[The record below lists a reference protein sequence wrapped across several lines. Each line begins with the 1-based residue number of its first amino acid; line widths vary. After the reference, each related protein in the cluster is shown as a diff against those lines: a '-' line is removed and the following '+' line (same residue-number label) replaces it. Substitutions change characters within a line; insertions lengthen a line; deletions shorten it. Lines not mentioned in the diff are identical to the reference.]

1 MSDLKIFLM
10 LLLGLTSGE
19 GQEGTRKE
27 REGEG
32 EEREK
37 ESRGDWH
44 EERDE
49 IVNS

>member
-1 MSDLKIFLM
+1 M

-32 EEREK
+32 EERERRK
-37 ESRGDWH
+37 VEVIGMKSVTRT
-44 EERDE
+44 
-49 IVNS
+49 